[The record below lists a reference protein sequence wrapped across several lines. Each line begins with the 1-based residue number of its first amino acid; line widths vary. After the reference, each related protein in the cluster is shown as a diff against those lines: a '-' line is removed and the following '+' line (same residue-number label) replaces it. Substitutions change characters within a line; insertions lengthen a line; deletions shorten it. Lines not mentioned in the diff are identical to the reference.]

1 MPHGDCVALKLRE
14 LFDDINRDGVVDI
27 RKPPDGPR
35 KGQFMQGWRKSLAGE
50 TPGGRT
56 LEKLTW
62 NNLGWRAGEATKGCT
77 DVHPERTQDH
87 LVDGY
92 RSGELRL
99 RKRQWEAKSA
109 EGGVSCSV

>member
-1 MPHGDCVALKLRE
+1 
-14 LFDDINRDGVVDI
+14 
-27 RKPPDGPR
+27 
-35 KGQFMQGWRKSLAGE
+35 MQGWRKSLAGE